1 MQLVIIIVVSFFN
14 VNIIVVLSVY
24 TFLPLTGY
32 SWIHF
37 QEEIKYRPKYILQQR
52 IRIVTWA
59 RQ

>member
-37 QEEIKYRPKYILQQR
+37 QEEIKYRPKYILQQ
-52 IRIVTWA
+52 IGSEL
-59 RQ
+59 